1 MARLLGKQWSLQ
13 ASRKH
18 LRLDGVPLRVC
29 SCSTLSSVH
38 LTLRAFF
45 LASCYLQDAYRLQ
58 LSMFLAD
65 VRCQV
70 GALPGLRSA
79 LSLYSRISLTKL
91 ASLLDVDQD
100 SIR

>member
-1 MARLLGKQWSLQ
+1 MACVCLNPLHGSPEPRVLLS
-13 ASRKH
+13 
-18 LRLDGVPLRVC
+18 
-29 SCSTLSSVH
+29 
-38 LTLRAFF
+38 F
-45 LASCYLQDAYRLQ
+45 LAASCHSQDAYRLQ

-70 GALPGLRSA
+70 AALPGLRPA
-79 LSLYSRISLTKL
+79 LSLYSRISLAKL